1 MFTEF
6 YRHAFFISLACF
18 VFILATNSVLED
30 RGIETKNLAFLG
42 SVYALAPN
50 IEEALIPILTT
61 LYGVGGVIN
70 IIGYIPT
77 IKDLMHHKP
86 SANFFTYV
94 MWAFVA
100 LAAFLYGLFVLK
112 DLFYNVVVGAQLAVI
127 ILVLTLIV
135 RIKYADN

>member
-18 VFILATNSVLED
+18 VFILATNSALEG
-30 RGIETKNLAFLG
+30 RSIETGNLAFLA
-42 SVYALAPN
+42 SLYALAPN

-70 IIGYIPT
+70 IVGYIPT
-77 IKDLMHHKP
+77 IRDLMHHKP
-86 SANFFTYV
+86 SANVSTYV

-112 DLFYNVVVGAQLAVI
+112 DLFYNVVIGAQLAII
-127 ILVLTLIV
+127 ILVLTLLFKI
-135 RIKYADN
+135 RYAHN